1 MIQAWLEF
9 LNSNWFDQST
19 FNIILNSVI
28 GCGQQSTP
36 KLHLLLVRQLFFLIS
51 WFMFSV
57 YKLELFHKKK
67 IVLNDLFT
75 VMIGFF
81 FKTICLFAVQ
91 VVQVNI
97 SIWDFW
103 IFKFMR
109 KQMIDNTS
117 RLKTFFLLL
126 MSYFQI

>member
-36 KLHLLLVRQLFFLIS
+36 KLHLLLVPQLFFLIS

-57 YKLELFHKKK
+57 YKLELFYKK

-75 VMIGFF
+75 VMIGFIF
-81 FKTICLFAVQ
+81 QDDLVICSSSSSSQYFNLRFLDFQAYEETNDLQHISFK
-91 VVQVNI
+91 NI
-97 SIWDFW
+97 
-103 IFKFMR
+103 
-109 KQMIDNTS
+109 
-117 RLKTFFLLL
+117 FLALNVI
-126 MSYFQI
+126 FQI

>member
-36 KLHLLLVRQLFFLIS
+36 KLHLLLVRQLFFFIS

-57 YKLELFHKKK
+57 DKLELFYKK
-67 IVLNDLFT
+67 IELNDLFT
-75 VMIGFF
+75 VMIGFIF
-81 FKTICLFAVQ
+81 QDDLVICGSSSSSQYFNLRFLDFQAYEETNDLQHISFK
-91 VVQVNI
+91 NI
-97 SIWDFW
+97 
-103 IFKFMR
+103 
-109 KQMIDNTS
+109 
-117 RLKTFFLLL
+117 FLALNVI
-126 MSYFQI
+126 FQI